1 MARGVADGS
10 SGGNPGPPWLSV
22 LAMARAVATRPDLWW
37 TAAGALRRLAA
48 PGWWASP
55 PHLPLPD
62 GRLWEFRMVTAYGRG
77 DRVPEREDVLS
88 YLEWC
93 RSTARRGARRGG
105 PGPASA
111 AGDRRDRPVS
121 G

>member
-1 MARGVADGS
+1 MSGEAADRSADGH
-10 SGGNPGPPWLSV
+10 PGPSWPSV

-62 GRLWEFRMVTAYGRG
+62 GRLWEFRMITAYGHG
-77 DRVPEREDVLS
+77 DRVPERADLVS

-93 RSTARRGARRGG
+93 RSTTHRGGRRGG
-105 PGPASA
+105 PGPVPAG
-111 AGDRRDRPVS
+111 GDRRDEPGS